1 MKKLPLCRVLC
12 GKARPFRPIRR
23 KEKKNKLLRLGWF
36 PESQRL
42 SAQQAAKPHQAI
54 RLSRLIFLA
63 VFALAA
69 LGADE
74 PQNRGLAGYSADGA
88 RVEREWEMKFR
99 ALPSPDN
106 MREYMKR
113 LSARPHHVGSP
124 YDQDNAQWILSKFK
138 EWGLDAHI
146 ETFHVLFPTP
156 KERLVQLVEPT
167 KFVAKLQEPAFSVD
181 PTSDQMDEQLP
192 TYNAYSTD
200 GDVTGPLVY
209 VNYGVPEDYKQLERL
224 GLSVKGAIVIAR
236 YGASWRGIK
245 PKVAA
250 EHGAVG
256 CLIYSDPRDDGYF
269 QGDVFPQG
277 PWRPIEGAQR
287 GSVMDMTL
295 YSGDP
300 LTPGVGATEEAKRLP
315 VGEAPTITKVPV
327 MPLSYGDAQPLLA
340 ALQGPVAPDGW
351 RGALPLPYHIGPGP
365 AKVHLRVSFNW
376 DIKPIYDVIARV
388 TGSQY
393 PAEWIIRGNH
403 HDAWVNG
410 AQDPIS
416 GQMALLE
423 EARGFA
429 DLLKEG
435 WKPRRTIIYCAWD
448 GEEEGLLGSTEWAE
462 QHADELQANAA
473 VYINTDSNGRGYL
486 NAGGSHTL
494 EQFINGVERDI
505 EDPETRLSVWKR
517 NQLARIKKAA
527 PDDLQEVRQRPDL
540 RIGAL
545 GSGSDYTGFL
555 QHLGIAALNLSYD
568 GEDGGGIYHSVY
580 DDFYWYTHFSDTQFV
595 YGRALAQTVGTSV
608 MRLADAGLL
617 PLDFTNFADTV
628 RKYVEELR
636 TLLKKEQD
644 ETRERNKQ
652 IEEGVFAA
660 TADPRQVSIPP
671 KMEEVPPYLN
681 FAPLDNAVS
690 SLSQGAGRYAKAL
703 AKARE
708 NGGSALDRA
717 ALDSVD
723 KRLIE
728 SERRLTTREGLPRRP
743 WYRHQI
749 YAPGYYTG
757 YGVKTIPAVRE
768 AIEEKQWKE
777 ADEQIVVVA
786 KVLNDEAALFD
797 SVAAELDKAIAAA
810 HQMPRP

>member
-1 MKKLPLCRVLC
+1 MKKLSLCRLLC

-156 KERLVQLVEPT
+156 KERLVELVEPT

-708 NGGSALDRA
+708 NGGSTLDRA